1 MNVGTATARK
11 KDKTMKQAIVNGRI
25 IGPATAERG
34 YVEWSDGVITAV
46 GEGEYKGDAGLVTDA
61 GGEWVSPGFI
71 DIHTHGAG
79 GYDFMDCTI
88 EAYLGSAE
96 MSARHGATTI
106 FPTTLASTNENLFE
120 TFEVFRRALPLNT
133 KGANMPGLHLE
144 GPYFAYN
151 QRGAQ
156 DPRYLRPIP
165 VPEEYDAILA
175 GQRRHLAYV
184 AGS

>member
-1 MNVGTATARK
+1 MHCGDINLNVGTATARK

-79 GYDFMDCTI
+79 GYDFMDCIPTF
-88 EAYLGSAE
+88 
-96 MSARHGATTI
+96 H
-106 FPTTLASTNENLFE
+106 FPKWCT
-120 TFEVFRRALPLNT
+120 
-133 KGANMPGLHLE
+133 
-144 GPYFAYN
+144 
-151 QRGAQ
+151 
-156 DPRYLRPIP
+156 
-165 VPEEYDAILA
+165 
-175 GQRRHLAYV
+175 
-184 AGS
+184 